1 MNNFVNMFMRDE
13 KRDNFLRIPSAINAR
28 YYRLLTINAG
38 RSNGANSTV
47 TVSLQDI
54 IGEKV
59 ITTRVLIAVRFI
71 LLYNSIFSFLHT
83 HICAYIYMIWR
94 IKVTKCDI

>member
-13 KRDNFLRIPSAINAR
+13 KRDNFLRILRAINAR

-38 RSNGANSTV
+38 WSNGANSTA
-47 TVSLQDI
+47 TVSLQDT

-59 ITTRVLIAVRFI
+59 ITTRVLIATLFVSYYYIIVSFRFYI
-71 LLYNSIFSFLHT
+71 HT
-83 HICAYIYMIWR
+83 YVHIYTCLAN
-94 IKVTKCDI
+94 